1 MQILPGTSQYPLTS
15 GPISF
20 LYGRS
25 HDSLR
30 DPEVIDLLRRLV
42 LINLKYKVSDT
53 GNQSICKHVT
63 RRNFRTGED
72 LIKYN

>member
-30 DPEVIDLLRRLV
+30 DPEVIDSCLIHVLDRFPLTVASKRSETCRLYMNSNLLL
-42 LINLKYKVSDT
+42 
-53 GNQSICKHVT
+53 
-63 RRNFRTGED
+63 
-72 LIKYN
+72 